1 MEKTIRSIQRICA
14 AGLGSIPLR
23 RELARRVATV
33 VPHDAYAFSTCDP
46 DTGLMSHTVAERVP
60 TTLARTYVERL
71 YPHITAIEAID
82 MVRHGR
88 SVFSMVDASPEVGHA
103 FRSHGIAAQIHMSL
117 GADQRLW
124 GTWCVM
130 RAKERGRGLER
141 SVAFLERVTPMIARG
156 LRAAVRVD
164 QAHATTEPG
173 DVASTGMGVVVIDR
187 RGRAITRTAAA
198 TRWLRDL
205 ADSGLDAPDDLPL
218 SVLGL
223 AARLRRTRSDIPE
236 EMTVR
241 MRGASGRWYSL
252 YGSLTEPND
261 SGASAVVIVVRPAMR
276 REVASI
282 LTNLYALS
290 EREREVVAAVAR
302 GEPTKCI
309 AASLGVSAYTVQEHL
324 ERACRKIGVRGRKA
338 LVAKLFVD
346 GYAPTILAQTAG
358 GKPPSAVRSA

>member
-1 MEKTIRSIQRICA
+1 
-14 AGLGSIPLR
+14 
-23 RELARRVATV
+23 
-33 VPHDAYAFSTCDP
+33 
-46 DTGLMSHTVAERVP
+46 
-60 TTLARTYVERL
+60 
-71 YPHITAIEAID
+71 
-82 MVRHGR
+82 
-88 SVFSMVDASPEVGHA
+88 
-103 FRSHGIAAQIHMSL
+103 
-117 GADQRLW
+117 
-124 GTWCVM
+124 
-130 RAKERGRGLER
+130 
-141 SVAFLERVTPMIARG
+141 
-156 LRAAVRVD
+156 
-164 QAHATTEPG
+164 
-173 DVASTGMGVVVIDR
+173 
-187 RGRAITRTAAA
+187 
-198 TRWLRDL
+198 
-205 ADSGLDAPDDLPL
+205 
-218 SVLGL
+218 
-223 AARLRRTRSDIPE
+223 
-236 EMTVR
+236 MTVR

-252 YGSLTEPND
+252 HGSLTEPND